1 MGRLVKILLIT
12 FFAIILLLA
21 IAVFVITQVIDP
33 NEFKPEI
40 EKQARE
46 QANLTLD
53 IQGDLAWQFWPSLGV
68 SLGRTEARIADEEEL
83 FAALDAARSAG
94 VDDVTGTILGPLRFS
109 GGALLLAL
117 GQRRPAPT
125 WEEMATKVQGEL
137 RRRFLV
143 ELLPP
148 DSVVTWLNQ

>member
-53 IQGDLAWQFWPSLGV
+53 I
-68 SLGRTEARIADEEEL
+68 
-83 FAALDAARSAG
+83 
-94 VDDVTGTILGPLRFS
+94 
-109 GGALLLAL
+109 
-117 GQRRPAPT
+117 
-125 WEEMATKVQGEL
+125 
-137 RRRFLV
+137 
-143 ELLPP
+143 
-148 DSVVTWLNQ
+148 